1 MEPLNCTVR
10 VTGAGKDA
18 KVELWLGTQA
28 PGWEVATAARVLGV
42 APQNVRVNVQMAGG
56 GFGRRANPRSD
67 YVAEAC
73 EIAKAARTSGIE
85 APVRM
90 IWSREDDVKGGYYR
104 PMHVHRAEIGFD
116 GKGR

>member
-42 APQNVRVNVQMAGG
+42 APQNVRVNVQMAGAVSAAVPT
-56 GFGRRANPRSD
+56 RAVTTWPKPARLPRLPEHL
-67 YVAEAC
+67 VL
-73 EIAKAARTSGIE
+73 T
-85 APVRM
+85 
-90 IWSREDDVKGGYYR
+90 
-104 PMHVHRAEIGFD
+104 HRCA
-116 GKGR
+116 